1 MRKNILDLSFG
12 ELKELMLEFGFEKFR
27 LTQLCDWIFK
37 KHVFDFSKMTSF
49 SKNMQTMLSEKF
61 DFFVPQIED
70 VIESKKDGSYKFLL
84 KAHDGKLIESILMI
98 VPAVASGRLWLAGQD
113 EKGIVSRRATIC
125 VSCMV
130 GCPLKCRFCATGSE
144 IGFVRKLDSS
154 EIVGQFL
161 VVEKYAQEHKLAGRI
176 SNVVFMGMGEPFL
189 NLDAVKRAISTLLD
203 ENLLGL
209 SRSKITVSTAG
220 VGPGIAAFINKFEV
234 NLAVSLHFPNDELRS
249 EYMPINKTFPL
260 SKLVGELQKIEL
272 GKRDCITIE
281 YIMLA
286 GINDQ
291 AEHAK
296 QLVRLLSN
304 VKVKFNLIPYN
315 PTNDT
320 MQKPALRAST
330 EKTINDFALFL
341 KSKSFM
347 VTVRRSHGVD
357 IAGGCGQFALK
368 KSK

>member
-1 MRKNILDLSFG
+1 MKKNILDLSFN

-49 SKNMQTMLSEKF
+49 SKNMQVILSEKF
-61 DFFVPQIED
+61 NFFVPQIED

-84 KAHDGKLIESILMI
+84 KAFDGRLIESILMI
-98 VPAVASGRLWLAGQD
+98 VPG
-113 EKGIVSRRATIC
+113 RATIC

-130 GCPLKCRFCATGSE
+130 GCPLKCKFCATGSE

-161 VVEKYAQEHKLAGRI
+161 AVEKYAQEHKLADRI

-189 NLDAVKRAISTLLD
+189 NLDAVKRAISTFLD

-249 EYMPINKTFPL
+249 EYMPVNKTFPL
-260 SKLVGELQKIEL
+260 AKLVGELQKIEL

-291 AEHAK
+291 IEHAK

-315 PTNDT
+315 PTEQGADCRFLLC
-320 MQKPALRAST
+320 ALRP
-330 EKTINDFALFL
+330 KKQLTILHC
-341 KSKSFM
+341 S
-347 VTVRRSHGVD
+347 
-357 IAGGCGQFALK
+357 
-368 KSK
+368 

>member
-1 MRKNILDLSFG
+1 MIGVDIRMKKNILDLTFN

-27 LTQLCDWIFK
+27 MTQLCDWIFK

-49 SKNMQTMLSEKF
+49 SKNMQVMLSDKF
-61 DFFVPQIED
+61 SLFVPQIEE
-70 VIESKKDGSYKFLL
+70 VVKSEKDGSYKFLF
-84 KAHDGKLIESILMI
+84 KSFDGRLIESILMI
-98 VPAVASGRLWLAGQD
+98 AP
-113 EKGIVSRRATIC
+113 SRTTLC

-130 GCPLKCRFCATGSE
+130 GCPLKCKFCATGSE
-144 IGFVRKLDSS
+144 IGFVRKLDAG

-161 VVEKYAQEHKLAGRI
+161 AVEKYALEHKLIDRI

-189 NLDAVKRAISTLLD
+189 NLDAVKRAVANFLD
-203 ENLLGL
+203 ENFFGL

-220 VGPGIAAFINKFEV
+220 VGRGIAAFINKYEV
-234 NLAVSLHFPNDELRS
+234 NLAVSLHFPNDKLRS
-249 EYMPINKTFPL
+249 EYMPVNKAFPL
-260 SKLVGELQKIEL
+260 SKLVDELQKIEL

-286 GINDQ
+286 GINDTI
-291 AEHAK
+291 EHAK
-296 QLVRLLSN
+296 QLVKLLSK

-315 PTNDT
+315 PTTLIDA
-320 MQKPALRAST
+320 KPSSA
-330 EKTINDFALFL
+330 KVINDFALFL
-341 KSKSFM
+341 KSKSFT

-357 IAGGCGQFALK
+357 IEGGCGQFALK

>member
-1 MRKNILDLSFG
+1 MKKNILDLSFN

-27 LTQLCDWIFK
+27 VAQLCDWIFK

-49 SKNMQTMLSEKF
+49 SKTMQVALSERF
-61 DFFVPQIED
+61 NFFVPQIED
-70 VIESKKDGSYKFLL
+70 VVESKKDGSYKFLF
-84 KAHDGKLIESILMI
+84 KAFDGRLIESILMI
-98 VPAVASGRLWLAGQD
+98 APG
-113 EKGIVSRRATIC
+113 RATIC

-144 IGFVRKLDSS
+144 IGFVRKLDAG

-161 VVEKYAQEHKLAGRI
+161 AVEKYAMEHKLAERI

-189 NLDAVKRAISTLLD
+189 NLDAVKRAVANFLD
-203 ENLLGL
+203 ENFFGL

-220 VGPGIAAFINKFEV
+220 VGAGIAAFINKFEI
-234 NLAVSLHFPNDELRS
+234 NLAVSLHFPNDQLRS
-249 EYMPINKTFPL
+249 EYMPVNKTFPL

-291 AEHAK
+291 IEHAT
-296 QLVRLLSN
+296 QLVKLLSK

-315 PTNDT
+315 QTKSIDA
-320 MQKPALRAST
+320 KPST
-330 EKTINDFALFL
+330 EKVINDFALFL

-347 VTVRRSHGVD
+347 VTVRRSRGVD
-357 IAGGCGQFALK
+357 VDGGCGQFALK